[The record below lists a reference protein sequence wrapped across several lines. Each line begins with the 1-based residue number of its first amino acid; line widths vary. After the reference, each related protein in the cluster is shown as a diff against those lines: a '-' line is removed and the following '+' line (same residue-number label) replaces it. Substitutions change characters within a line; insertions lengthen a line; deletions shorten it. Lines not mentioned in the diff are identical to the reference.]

1 MIQKTTQ
8 LLLCLA
14 VLTFH
19 SLAMAQDTE
28 IQPYEV
34 IKEVDSI
41 EIRYYPSATLVQT
54 SGGNNFG
61 KLFRY
66 ISGGNKSE
74 EKIAMTAPV
83 YMSEDK
89 SEMAFVMPLDVH
101 QKGAPEPMG
110 ENVSLR
116 TTEPRYVAAIRYGGY
131 TNDSKEATHKKRLL
145 AVLAKNDIKPVG
157 AVEFLGYDSP
167 YKFYNRRNE
176 VMVEIDY
183 KN

>member
-1 MIQKTTQ
+1 MKKTYIIFISAI
-8 LLLCLA
+8 LS
-14 VLTFH
+14 VH
-19 SLAMAQDTE
+19 SLAVAQDTE

-34 IKEVDSI
+34 IKAIDSV
-41 EIRYYPSATLVQT
+41 EIRFYPSATLVQT

-66 ISGGNKSE
+66 ISGSNESE

-83 YMSEDK
+83 YMNEDK

-110 ENVSLR
+110 KNVSLR
-116 TTEPRYVAAIRYGGY
+116 ITEPRYVAAIRYGGY
-131 TNDSKEATHKKRLL
+131 TNASKEATHTKRLMKAL
-145 AVLAKNDIKPVG
+145 EDNSIEAKG

-176 VMVEIDY
+176 VMVEIAY
-183 KN
+183 NK

>member
-1 MIQKTTQ
+1 MKKTYII
-8 LLLCLA
+8 LISAILS
-14 VLTFH
+14 VH
-19 SLAMAQDTE
+19 SLAVAQDTE

-34 IKEVDSI
+34 IKAIDSV
-41 EIRYYPSATLVQT
+41 EIRFYPSATLVQT

-66 ISGGNKSE
+66 ISGSNESE

-83 YMSEDK
+83 YMNEDK

-116 TTEPRYVAAIRYGGY
+116 TTEPRYAAAIRYGGY
-131 TNDSKEATHKKRLL
+131 TNASKEVTYTKRLMKAL
-145 AVLAKNDIKPVG
+145 EDNSIEAKG

-176 VMVEIDY
+176 VMVEITY
-183 KN
+183 TN

>member
-1 MIQKTTQ
+1 MKTYIIFISAI
-8 LLLCLA
+8 LS
-14 VLTFH
+14 VH
-19 SLAMAQDTE
+19 SLALAQNTE

-34 IKEVDSI
+34 IKAIDSV
-41 EIRYYPSATLVQT
+41 EIRFYPSATLVQT

-66 ISGGNKSE
+66 ISGSNESE

-83 YMSEDK
+83 YMNEDK

-101 QKGAPEPMG
+101 QRGAPEPMG
-110 ENVSLR
+110 KNVSLR
-116 TTEPRYVAAIRYGGY
+116 ITEPRYVAAKRYGGY
-131 TNDSKEATHKKRLL
+131 TNASKEATHTKRLMKAL
-145 AVLAKNDIKPVG
+145 EDNSIEAKG

-176 VMVEIDY
+176 VMVEIAY
-183 KN
+183 NK

>member
-1 MIQKTTQ
+1 MKTYIIFISAI
-8 LLLCLA
+8 LS
-14 VLTFH
+14 VH
-19 SLAMAQDTE
+19 SLALAQNTE

-34 IKEVDSI
+34 IKAIDSV
-41 EIRYYPSATLVQT
+41 EIRFYPSATLVQT

-66 ISGGNKSE
+66 ISGSNESE

-83 YMSEDK
+83 YMNEDK

-101 QKGAPEPMG
+101 QRGAPEPMG
-110 ENVSLR
+110 KNVSLR
-116 TTEPRYVAAIRYGGY
+116 ITEPRYVAAIRYGGY
-131 TNDSKEATHKKRLL
+131 TNASKEATHTKRLMKAL
-145 AVLAKNDIKPVG
+145 EDNSIEAKG

-176 VMVEIDY
+176 VMVEIAY
-183 KN
+183 NK

>member
-1 MIQKTTQ
+1 MKKTCIIFISAI
-8 LLLCLA
+8 LS
-14 VLTFH
+14 VH
-19 SLAMAQDTE
+19 SLALAQNTE

-34 IKEVDSI
+34 IKAIDSV
-41 EIRYYPSATLVQT
+41 EIRFYPSATLVQT

-66 ISGGNKSE
+66 ISGSNESE

-83 YMSEDK
+83 YMNEDK

-101 QKGAPEPMG
+101 QRGAPEPMG
-110 ENVSLR
+110 KNVSLR
-116 TTEPRYVAAIRYGGY
+116 ITEPRYVAAIRYGGY
-131 TNDSKEATHKKRLL
+131 TNASKEATHTKRLMKAL
-145 AVLAKNDIKPVG
+145 EDNSIEAKG

-176 VMVEIDY
+176 VMVEIAY
-183 KN
+183 NK

>member
-1 MIQKTTQ
+1 MKKTYIIFISAI
-8 LLLCLA
+8 LS
-14 VLTFH
+14 VH
-19 SLAMAQDTE
+19 SLAVAQDTE

-34 IKEVDSI
+34 IKAIDSV
-41 EIRYYPSATLVQT
+41 EIRFYPSATLVQT

-66 ISGGNKSE
+66 ISGSNESE

-83 YMSEDK
+83 YMNEDK

-110 ENVSLR
+110 KNVSLR
-116 TTEPRYVAAIRYGGY
+116 ITEPRYVAAIRYGGY
-131 TNDSKEATHKKRLL
+131 TNASKEATYTKRLMKAL
-145 AVLAKNDIKPVG
+145 EDNSIEAKG

-176 VMVEIDY
+176 VMVEIAY
-183 KN
+183 TN

>member
-1 MIQKTTQ
+1 MKKTYSI
-8 LLLCLA
+8 LISAILSVHALA
-14 VLTFH
+14 V
-19 SLAMAQDTE
+19 AQDTE
-28 IQPYEV
+28 IQAYEV
-34 IKEVDSI
+34 IKAIDSV
-41 EIRYYPSATLVQT
+41 EIRFYPSATLVQT
-54 SGGNNFG
+54 RGGNNFG

-83 YMSEDK
+83 YMNEDK

-116 TTEPRYVAAIRYGGY
+116 ITEPRYVAVIRYGGY
-131 TNDSKEATHKKRLL
+131 TNANKEATYTKRLMKTL
-145 AVLAKNDIKPVG
+145 KENRIEAKG

-176 VMVEIDY
+176 VMVEIAY
-183 KN
+183 TN

>member
-1 MIQKTTQ
+1 MKKTYIIFISAI
-8 LLLCLA
+8 LS
-14 VLTFH
+14 VH
-19 SLAMAQDTE
+19 SLALAQNTE

-34 IKEVDSI
+34 IKAIDSV
-41 EIRYYPSATLVQT
+41 EIRFYPSATLVQT

-66 ISGGNKSE
+66 ISGSNESE

-83 YMSEDK
+83 YMNEDK

-101 QKGAPEPMG
+101 QRGAPEPMG
-110 ENVSLR
+110 KNVSLR
-116 TTEPRYVAAIRYGGY
+116 ITEPRYVAAKRYGGY
-131 TNDSKEATHKKRLL
+131 TNASKEATHTKRLMKAL
-145 AVLAKNDIKPVG
+145 EDNSIEAKG

-176 VMVEIDY
+176 VMVEIAY
-183 KN
+183 NK

>member
-1 MIQKTTQ
+1 MKKTYIIFISAI
-8 LLLCLA
+8 LS
-14 VLTFH
+14 VH
-19 SLAMAQDTE
+19 SLAVAQDTE

-34 IKEVDSI
+34 IKAIDSV
-41 EIRYYPSATLVQT
+41 EIRFYPSATLVQT

-66 ISGGNKSE
+66 ISGSNESE

-83 YMSEDK
+83 YMNEDK

-110 ENVSLR
+110 KNVSLR
-116 TTEPRYVAAIRYGGY
+116 ITEPRYVAAIRYGGY
-131 TNDSKEATHKKRLL
+131 TNASKEATHTKRLMKAL
-145 AVLAKNDIKPVG
+145 EDNSIEAKG

-176 VMVEIDY
+176 VMIEIAY
-183 KN
+183 NK

>member
-1 MIQKTTQ
+1 MKTYIIFISAI
-8 LLLCLA
+8 LS
-14 VLTFH
+14 VH
-19 SLAMAQDTE
+19 SLALAQNTE

-34 IKEVDSI
+34 IKAIDSV
-41 EIRYYPSATLVQT
+41 EIRFYPSATLVQT

-66 ISGGNKSE
+66 ISGSNESE

-83 YMSEDK
+83 YMNEDK

-101 QKGAPEPMG
+101 QRGAPKPMG
-110 ENVSLR
+110 KNVSLR
-116 TTEPRYVAAIRYGGY
+116 ITEPRYVAAIRYGGY
-131 TNDSKEATHKKRLL
+131 TNASKEATHTKRLMKAL
-145 AVLAKNDIKPVG
+145 EDNSIEAKG

-176 VMVEIDY
+176 VMVEIAY
-183 KN
+183 NK

>member
-1 MIQKTTQ
+1 MKTYIIFISAI
-8 LLLCLA
+8 LS
-14 VLTFH
+14 VH
-19 SLAMAQDTE
+19 SLALAQNTE

-34 IKEVDSI
+34 IKAIDSV
-41 EIRYYPSATLVQT
+41 EIRFYPSATLVQT

-66 ISGGNKSE
+66 ISGSNESE

-83 YMSEDK
+83 YMNEDK

-101 QKGAPEPMG
+101 QRGAPEPMG
-110 ENVSLR
+110 KNVSLR
-116 TTEPRYVAAIRYGGY
+116 ITEPRYVAAIRYGGY
-131 TNDSKEATHKKRLL
+131 TNADKEATYTKRLMKAL
-145 AVLAKNDIKPVG
+145 KENSIEAKG

-176 VMVEIDY
+176 IMVEIEY

>member
-1 MIQKTTQ
+1 MKKTYTIFISAI
-8 LLLCLA
+8 LS
-14 VLTFH
+14 VH
-19 SLAMAQDTE
+19 SLALAQNTE

-34 IKEVDSI
+34 IKAIDSV
-41 EIRYYPSATLVQT
+41 EIRFYPSATLVQT

-66 ISGGNKSE
+66 ISGSNESE

-83 YMSEDK
+83 YMNENK

-101 QKGAPEPMG
+101 QRGAPEPMG
-110 ENVSLR
+110 KNVSLR
-116 TTEPRYVAAIRYGGY
+116 ITEPRYVAAIRYGGY
-131 TNDSKEATHKKRLL
+131 TNASKEATHTKRLMKAL
-145 AVLAKNDIKPVG
+145 EDNSIEAKG

-176 VMVEIDY
+176 VMVEIAY
-183 KN
+183 NK

>member
-1 MIQKTTQ
+1 MKKTYIIFISAI
-8 LLLCLA
+8 LS
-14 VLTFH
+14 VH
-19 SLAMAQDTE
+19 SLAVAQNTE

-34 IKEVDSI
+34 IKAIDSV
-41 EIRYYPSATLVQT
+41 EIRFYPSATLVQT

-66 ISGGNKSE
+66 ISGSNESE

-83 YMSEDK
+83 YMNEDK

-131 TNDSKEATHKKRLL
+131 TNASKEVTYTKRLMKAL
-145 AVLAKNDIKPVG
+145 EDNSIEAKG

-176 VMVEIDY
+176 VMVEIAY
-183 KN
+183 NK

>member
-1 MIQKTTQ
+1 MKKTYII
-8 LLLCLA
+8 LISAILS
-14 VLTFH
+14 VH
-19 SLAMAQDTE
+19 SLAVAQDTE
-28 IQPYEV
+28 IQSYEV
-34 IKEVDSI
+34 IKAIDSV
-41 EIRYYPSATLVQT
+41 EIRFYPSATLVQT

-66 ISGGNKSE
+66 ISGSNESE

-110 ENVSLR
+110 KNVSLR
-116 TTEPRYVAAIRYGGY
+116 ITEPRYVAAIRYGGY
-131 TNDSKEATHKKRLL
+131 TNASKEATYTKRLMKAL
-145 AVLAKNDIKPVG
+145 EDNSIEAKG

-176 VMVEIDY
+176 VMVEIAY
-183 KN
+183 NK

>member
-1 MIQKTTQ
+1 MKKTYTI
-8 LLLCLA
+8 LISAILS
-14 VLTFH
+14 VH
-19 SLAMAQDTE
+19 SLALAQNTE

-34 IKEVDSI
+34 IKAIDSV
-41 EIRYYPSATLVQT
+41 EIRFYPSATLVQT

-66 ISGGNKSE
+66 ISGSNESE

-83 YMSEDK
+83 YMNEDK

-101 QKGAPEPMG
+101 QRGAPEPMG
-110 ENVSLR
+110 KNVSLR
-116 TTEPRYVAAIRYGGY
+116 ITEPRYVAAIRYGGY
-131 TNDSKEATHKKRLL
+131 TNASKEATHTKRLMKAL
-145 AVLAKNDIKPVG
+145 EDNSIEAKG

-176 VMVEIDY
+176 VMVEIAY
-183 KN
+183 NK

>member
-1 MIQKTTQ
+1 MKTYIIFISAI
-8 LLLCLA
+8 LS
-14 VLTFH
+14 VH
-19 SLAMAQDTE
+19 SLALAQNTE

-34 IKEVDSI
+34 IKAIDSA
-41 EIRYYPSATLVQT
+41 EIRFYPSATLVQT

-66 ISGGNKSE
+66 ISGSNESE

-83 YMSEDK
+83 YMNEDK

-101 QKGAPEPMG
+101 QRGAPEPMG
-110 ENVSLR
+110 KNVSLR
-116 TTEPRYVAAIRYGGY
+116 ITEPRYVAAKRYGGY
-131 TNDSKEATHKKRLL
+131 TNASKEATHTKRLMKAL
-145 AVLAKNDIKPVG
+145 EDNSIEAKG

-176 VMVEIDY
+176 VMVEIAY
-183 KN
+183 NK

>member
-1 MIQKTTQ
+1 MKKSAIR
-8 LLLCLA
+8 LISVILSVHSIA
-14 VLTFH
+14 V
-19 SLAMAQDTE
+19 AQETE

-34 IKEVDSI
+34 IKAIDSV
-41 EIRYYPSATLVQT
+41 EIRFYPSATLVQT

-66 ISGGNKSE
+66 ISGSNEAE

-83 YMSEDK
+83 YMNKDK

-116 TTEPRYVAAIRYGGY
+116 ITEPRYVAAIRYGGY
-131 TNDSKEATHKKRLL
+131 TNTSKEAIHTKRVMKTLEDYSIE
-145 AVLAKNDIKPVG
+145 VKG
-157 AVEFLGYDSP
+157 AIEYLGYDSP

-176 VMVEIDY
+176 VMVEITFN
-183 KN
+183 K

>member
-1 MIQKTTQ
+1 MKKTYIIFISAI
-8 LLLCLA
+8 LS
-14 VLTFH
+14 VH
-19 SLAMAQDTE
+19 SLALAQNTE

-34 IKEVDSI
+34 IKAIDSV
-41 EIRYYPSATLVQT
+41 EIRFYPSATLVQT

-66 ISGGNKSE
+66 ISGSNESE

-83 YMSEDK
+83 YMNEDK

-101 QKGAPEPMG
+101 QRGAPEPMG
-110 ENVSLR
+110 KNVSLR
-116 TTEPRYVAAIRYGGY
+116 ITEPRYVAAIRYGGY
-131 TNDSKEATHKKRLL
+131 TNASKEATHTKRLMKAL
-145 AVLAKNDIKPVG
+145 EDNSIEAMG

-176 VMVEIDY
+176 VMVEIAY
-183 KN
+183 NK

>member
-1 MIQKTTQ
+1 MKKTYII
-8 LLLCLA
+8 LISAILS
-14 VLTFH
+14 VH
-19 SLAMAQDTE
+19 SLAVAQNTE

-34 IKEVDSI
+34 IKAIDSV
-41 EIRYYPSATLVQT
+41 EIRFYPSATLVQT

-66 ISGGNKSE
+66 ISGSNESE

-83 YMSEDK
+83 YMNEDK

-116 TTEPRYVAAIRYGGY
+116 ITEPRYVAAIRYGGY
-131 TNDSKEATHKKRLL
+131 TNASKEATHTKRLMKAL
-145 AVLAKNDIKPVG
+145 EDNSIEAKG

-176 VMVEIDY
+176 VMVEIAY
-183 KN
+183 NK

>member
-1 MIQKTTQ
+1 MKKTYTI
-8 LLLCLA
+8 LISAILS
-14 VLTFH
+14 VH
-19 SLAMAQDTE
+19 SLALAQNTE

-34 IKEVDSI
+34 IKAIDSV
-41 EIRYYPSATLVQT
+41 EIRFYPSATLVQT

-66 ISGGNKSE
+66 ISGSNESE

-83 YMSEDK
+83 YMNEDK

-101 QKGAPEPMG
+101 QRGAPEPMG
-110 ENVSLR
+110 KNVSLR
-116 TTEPRYVAAIRYGGY
+116 ITEPRYVAAIRYGGY
-131 TNDSKEATHKKRLL
+131 TNASKEATHTKRLIKAL
-145 AVLAKNDIKPVG
+145 EDNSIEAKG

-176 VMVEIDY
+176 VMVEIAY
-183 KN
+183 NK

>member
-1 MIQKTTQ
+1 MKKTYIIFISAI
-8 LLLCLA
+8 LS
-14 VLTFH
+14 VH
-19 SLAMAQDTE
+19 SLALAQNTE

-34 IKEVDSI
+34 IKAIDSV
-41 EIRYYPSATLVQT
+41 EIRFYPSATLVQT

-66 ISGGNKSE
+66 ISGSNESE

-83 YMSEDK
+83 YMNEDK

-101 QKGAPEPMG
+101 QRGAPKPMG
-110 ENVSLR
+110 KNVSLR
-116 TTEPRYVAAIRYGGY
+116 ITEPRYVAAKRYGGY
-131 TNDSKEATHKKRLL
+131 TNASKEATHTKRLMKAL
-145 AVLAKNDIKPVG
+145 EDNSIEAKG

-176 VMVEIDY
+176 VMVEIAY
-183 KN
+183 NK

>member
-1 MIQKTTQ
+1 MKKTYTIFISAI
-8 LLLCLA
+8 LS
-14 VLTFH
+14 VH
-19 SLAMAQDTE
+19 SLALAQNTE

-34 IKEVDSI
+34 IKAIDSV
-41 EIRYYPSATLVQT
+41 EIRFYPSATLVQT

-66 ISGGNKSE
+66 ISGSNESE

-83 YMSEDK
+83 YMNEDK

-101 QKGAPEPMG
+101 QRGAPEPMG
-110 ENVSLR
+110 KNVSLR
-116 TTEPRYVAAIRYGGY
+116 ITEPRYVAAIRYGGY
-131 TNDSKEATHKKRLL
+131 PNASKEATHTKRLMKAL
-145 AVLAKNDIKPVG
+145 EDNSIEAKG

-176 VMVEIDY
+176 VMVEIAY
-183 KN
+183 NK

>member
-1 MIQKTTQ
+1 MKKTYIIFISAI
-8 LLLCLA
+8 LS
-14 VLTFH
+14 VH
-19 SLAMAQDTE
+19 SLALAQNTE

-34 IKEVDSI
+34 IKAIDSV
-41 EIRYYPSATLVQT
+41 EIRFYPSATLVQT

-66 ISGGNKSE
+66 ISGSNESE

-83 YMSEDK
+83 YMNEDK

-101 QKGAPEPMG
+101 QRGAPEPMG
-110 ENVSLR
+110 KNVSLR
-116 TTEPRYVAAIRYGGY
+116 ITEPRYVAVLRYGGY
-131 TNDSKEATHKKRLL
+131 TNASKEATHTKRLMKAL
-145 AVLAKNDIKPVG
+145 EDNSIEAKG

-176 VMVEIDY
+176 VMVEIAY
-183 KN
+183 NK

>member
-1 MIQKTTQ
+1 MKKTYIIFISAI
-8 LLLCLA
+8 LSVHFLA
-14 VLTFH
+14 
-19 SLAMAQDTE
+19 LAQNTE

-34 IKEVDSI
+34 IKAIDSV
-41 EIRYYPSATLVQT
+41 EIRFYPSATLVQT

-66 ISGGNKSE
+66 ISGSNESE

-83 YMSEDK
+83 YMNEDK

-101 QKGAPEPMG
+101 QRGAPEPMG
-110 ENVSLR
+110 KNVSLR
-116 TTEPRYVAAIRYGGY
+116 ITEPRYVAAIRYGGY
-131 TNDSKEATHKKRLL
+131 TNVSKEATHTKRLMKAL
-145 AVLAKNDIKPVG
+145 EDNSIEAKG

-176 VMVEIDY
+176 VMVEIAY
-183 KN
+183 NK